1 VRERAARGE
10 VTLEYCSTEK
20 MVADGL
26 TKVAG
31 AEKVRWL
38 ATKRCAYICV
48 RHDRVGVLSMHLCM
62 GDHIL
67 RGIHRR
73 GLNK

>member
-26 TKVAG
+26 TKVAST
-31 AEKVRWL
+31 EKFRWFCKKMCL
-38 ATKRCAYICV
+38 
-48 RHDRVGVLSMHLCM
+48 HLCET
-62 GDHIL
+62 
-67 RGIHRR
+67 
-73 GLNK
+73 